1 MLVNDVVFKEGLT
14 AVLHKEERGGEG
26 GGEGRY
32 AMNGDGR

>member
-26 GGEGRY
+26 GGDEWGGEG
-32 AMNGDGR
+32 GE